1 MRIAVVN
8 GSPKGEDSIT
18 LFTVKY
24 LQKRFPGHEF
34 RYISAAAGIRT
45 YERERGEARKV
56 LEEAE
61 LVLFS
66 YPVYTFLA
74 PSQLHRFLELL
85 KEDVAGGKLSL
96 EGKYVSQITT
106 SKHFYD
112 VTAHRFIE
120 ENCRDLGMK
129 PIRGLS
135 ADMEDLTQ
143 KKGRRDAEQFFRYL
157 VWNMEREK
165 EGRES
170 SPAVP
175 DAVSGTASDADP
187 EVAPGAVSVTEES
200 SETASAADPVVIVAD
215 LGEEDRELQGMI
227 ACFREA
233 LGLPSRLVNLRDFP
247 FRGGCLGCLRCAS
260 TGECIYKDG
269 FQELLRDQIQKGSA
283 TVYAFTIRDHSMG
296 SHFKT
301 YDDRQFCNGHRTVTM
316 GSPVAYLIRGEYRK
330 EENLRLVL
338 EARAE
343 VGGNFFAGAVA
354 DENGR
359 VGADTLKEQIGEM
372 AAQVRYS
379 IQEKYAPPSNFL
391 GEGGRKIFRD
401 LIYQMRG
408 LMKADHKFF
417 KEKGLYD
424 FPQKKKGSILL
435 MYLVGALMRSKKMQ
449 KKMGDQM
456 KAGMKM
462 PYQRVLDQVKEPC
475 EPPFLAGSA
484 IHRNPSRKSL
494 TQEAQDGKQEEAET
508 EKPIL
513 LYVNGCMRRH
523 SRTEQLAWHYLNQ
536 NYPADQY
543 QWKEIKVSDLDI
555 APLKE
560 ADILQRDEDIAA
572 GNLNQRK
579 YALAQAFAS
588 AHAIVVAAPYWDAS
602 FPSELK
608 VFFEHICVAGITFG
622 YDSQGSPVKKC
633 KADCLVYLTTSGGYL
648 PNHPSVQAYLEEL
661 CRLFSIPDCRFY
673 AAEGLDIHPDQVEE
687 ILEHTWKG
695 FLSV

>member
-1 MRIAVVN
+1 MNIAVIN

-24 LQKRFPGHEF
+24 LQKRFPGHAF
-34 RYISAAAGIRT
+34 RYISGAAGIRT
-45 YERERGEARKV
+45 YEKERGEARKA
-56 LEEAE
+56 LEGAD
-61 LVLFS
+61 LILFS
-66 YPVYTFLA
+66 YPVYTFLV

-85 KEDVAGGKLSL
+85 KEDVAEGKLSL

-135 ADMEDLTQ
+135 ADMEDLT
-143 KKGRRDAEQFFRYL
+143 KEKGRRDAEQFFRYL
-157 VWNMEREK
+157 VWSM
-165 EGRES
+165 EGRKS
-170 SPAVP
+170 SPVA
-175 DAVSGTASDADP
+175 DHEAASEEASAADYETALEAASGVDQEA
-187 EVAPGAVSVTEES
+187 EYEEVSVTEPEGA
-200 SETASAADPVVIVAD
+200 SEAAPVVIVTD

-233 LGLPSRLVNLRDFP
+233 LGMPSRLVNLRDFP

-260 TGECIYKDG
+260 TGECIYQDG

-296 SHFKT
+296 SRFKT

-359 VGADTLKEQIGEM
+359 VGADALKQQIGEM

-379 IQEKYAPPSNFL
+379 IQENYAPPSNFL

-408 LMKADHKFF
+408 FMKADHRFF

-435 MYLVGALMRSKKMQ
+435 MYLAGALMSSKKMQ
-449 KKMGDQM
+449 KKMGSRM
-456 KAGMKM
+456 KEGMKM
-462 PYQRVLDQVKEPC
+462 PYQKVLDQVKEP
-475 EPPFLAGSA
+475 
-484 IHRNPSRKSL
+484 
-494 TQEAQDGKQEEAET
+494 
-508 EKPIL
+508 
-513 LYVNGCMRRH
+513 
-523 SRTEQLAWHYLNQ
+523 
-536 NYPADQY
+536 
-543 QWKEIKVSDLDI
+543 
-555 APLKE
+555 
-560 ADILQRDEDIAA
+560 
-572 GNLNQRK
+572 
-579 YALAQAFAS
+579 
-588 AHAIVVAAPYWDAS
+588 
-602 FPSELK
+602 
-608 VFFEHICVAGITFG
+608 
-622 YDSQGSPVKKC
+622 
-633 KADCLVYLTTSGGYL
+633 
-648 PNHPSVQAYLEEL
+648 
-661 CRLFSIPDCRFY
+661 
-673 AAEGLDIHPDQVEE
+673 
-687 ILEHTWKG
+687 
-695 FLSV
+695 